1 MRPRPNGRGNW
12 SASRPIGSSRSSF
25 NEAAAEWPRESFIGV
40 ADGSSSPGFNE
51 AAAEW
56 PRESGNLPFITRPPA
71 CFNEA
76 AAEWPREWRGV
87 TNGRDRHASF
97 NEAAAEWPREC
108 LLFAMRDQRGKE
120 IASMRPRPNGRGNS
134 GTTTVANGDYLLQ

>member
-40 ADGSSSPGFNE
+40 ADGSSSPG
-51 AAAEW
+51 
-56 PRESGNLPFITRPPA
+56 
-71 CFNEA
+71 FNEA